1 MPKFDLL
8 RDYPNVP
15 LWLAKALKD
24 PKIADLSLSA
34 YGKHLLRLKQEHVEF
49 ENETMKARHQ
59 KIVPDELT
67 FDETALALI
76 FKFPFYNVMM
86 SKSGG
91 ETLLSVYVASGVDEG
106 IYISNTEYF
115 EELIDRVSPTY
126 SPRLIDYTL
135 NKIRRVVPKVQQTIE
150 AHLVPVGNGIYNRK
164 TNELEPFSPNRVYLS
179 KIATNYVEDA
189 KNPTYTFADGVKW
202 DVDSWIRSIASDDP
216 EIEILLWEVISDF
229 VQSNYTRNKS
239 IFLYSDKGN
248 NGKGTYGEL
257 LENIVGN
264 ENVSHLAV
272 KDFKHEFLKE
282 QLIGKVG
289 NIAHEND
296 VDDYIDS
303 VRDFKATITGDN
315 IIINRKYEKPMSFQF
330 KGTNIQMFNGLPKTR
345 DKSDS
350 FYRRILLVPFLQSFT
365 NNGERTD
372 IKNKFIHM
380 RDVHE
385 YVLNRALHIDFEE
398 FTIPKVSAQLL
409 DQYKE
414 DNNPVIDFWVEFE
427 PEFQWSLLPSG
438 FLYDL
443 FTTHYDRVNPTGKVM
458 SRQSFL
464 AQLRV
469 HLDTSGSEW
478 EDKTDRNSKVATSQ
492 RMDADEPLIS
502 EYNLQTWMDQTYK
515 GNDMTKMRDFK
526 RKATYRG
533 FVREV
538 VEADD
543 DES

>member
-8 RDYPNVP
+8 KDYPNVP
-15 LWLAKALKD
+15 DWLDKALRDDTVKD
-24 PKIADLSLSA
+24 LPLPE
-34 YGKHLLRLKQEHVEF
+34 YGQVLLRTKQEHIELSNMGVKSRFQERIPNALEF
-49 ENETMKARHQ
+49 H
-59 KIVPDELT
+59 
-67 FDETALALI
+67 ETALALI
-76 FKFPFYNVMM
+76 FRIPFYNIMM
-86 SKSGG
+86 SKSGS
-91 ETLLSVYVASGVDEG
+91 ETLLSAYISKGKNRG
-106 IYISNTEYF
+106 IYTSDKEYF
-115 EELIDRVSPTY
+115 SYLIDKISPTF
-126 SPRLIDYTL
+126 SPLLIGYTL
-135 NKIRRVVPKVQQTIE
+135 NKIERVVPKVAQTTD
-150 AHLVPVGNGIYNRK
+150 AHLVPVGNGVYNRN
-164 TNELEPFSPNRVYLS
+164 TNELEEFSPDKVYLS
-179 KIATNYVEDA
+179 KIETNYVEDA
-189 KNPTYTFADGVKW
+189 KNPTYTFADGVEW

-216 EIEILLWEVISDF
+216 EIEKLLWEVISDF

-272 KDFKHEFLKE
+272 QDFKHEFLKE

-372 IKNKFIHM
+372 IKTKFIHKT
-380 RDVHE
+380 DVHE
-385 YVLNRALHIDFEE
+385 YVLKKALHLNFNE
-398 FTIPKVSAQLL
+398 FTVPAVSQSLL
-409 DQYKE
+409 EKYKE

-427 PEFQWSLLPSG
+427 DEFQWKLLPSG

-443 FTTHYDRVNPTGKVM
+443 FTSYYERVNPTGRVM

-469 HLDTSGSEW
+469 HLDTSGSDW
-478 EDKTDRNSKVATSQ
+478 IDKTERNDKV
-492 RMDADEPLIS
+492 RPGDKMVADEPLIT
-502 EYNLQTWMDQTYK
+502 EYNLKEWQDQTYR
-515 GNDMTKMRDFK
+515 GNDLTKLRDFK
-526 RKATYRG
+526 RKVNYRG
-533 FVREV
+533 FLKE
-538 VEADD
+538 
-543 DES
+543 

>member
-8 RDYPNVP
+8 KDYPNVP
-15 LWLAKALKD
+15 DWLDEALRDDTVKD
-24 PKIADLSLSA
+24 LPLPE
-34 YGKHLLRLKQEHVEF
+34 YGQVLLRKKQEHIELSNMGVKSRFQERIPNALEF
-49 ENETMKARHQ
+49 H
-59 KIVPDELT
+59 
-67 FDETALALI
+67 ETALALI
-76 FKFPFYNVMM
+76 FRIPFYNVMM
-86 SKSGG
+86 SKSGS
-91 ETLLSVYVASGVDEG
+91 ETLLSAYISKGKNRG
-106 IYISNTEYF
+106 IYTSDKEYF
-115 EELIDRVSPTY
+115 SYLIDKISPTF
-126 SPRLIDYTL
+126 SPLLIGYTL
-135 NKIRRVVPKVQQTIE
+135 NKIERVVPKVAQTTD
-150 AHLVPVGNGIYNRK
+150 AHLVPVGNGVYNRN
-164 TNELEPFSPNRVYLS
+164 TNELEEFSPEKVYLS
-179 KIATNYVEDA
+179 KIETNYVEDA
-189 KNPTYTFADGVKW
+189 KNPTYTFADGVEW

-216 EIEILLWEVISDF
+216 EIEQLLWEVISDF

-372 IKNKFIHM
+372 IKTKFIHKT
-380 RDVHE
+380 DVHE
-385 YVLNRALHIDFEE
+385 YVLKRALHLNFNE
-398 FTIPKVSAQLL
+398 FTVPAVSQSLL
-409 DQYKE
+409 EKYKE

-427 PEFQWSLLPSG
+427 DEFQWKLLPSG

-443 FTTHYDRVNPTGKVM
+443 FTSYYERVNPTGRVM

-469 HLDTSGSEW
+469 HLDTSGSDW
-478 EDKTDRNSKVATSQ
+478 IDKTERNHKVRPGN
-492 RMDADEPLIS
+492 RMDADEPLIT
-502 EYNLQTWMDQTYK
+502 EYNLKEWQDQTYR
-515 GNDMTKMRDFK
+515 GNDLSKLRDFR

-533 FVREV
+533 FLKENN
-538 VEADD
+538 
-543 DES
+543 